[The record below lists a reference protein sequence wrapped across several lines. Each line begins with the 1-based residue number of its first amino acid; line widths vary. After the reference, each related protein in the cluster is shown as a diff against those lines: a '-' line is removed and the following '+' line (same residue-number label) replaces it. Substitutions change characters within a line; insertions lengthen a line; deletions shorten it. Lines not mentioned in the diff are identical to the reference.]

1 MEKVNLSLN
10 VYFTYMKLLV
20 KLMLNL
26 WSRIGLMH
34 GNELNEKNCAC
45 LWSLIL
51 SYEFQLN
58 MW

>member
-26 WSRIGLMH
+26 
-34 GNELNEKNCAC
+34 
-45 LWSLIL
+45 
-51 SYEFQLN
+51 
-58 MW
+58 